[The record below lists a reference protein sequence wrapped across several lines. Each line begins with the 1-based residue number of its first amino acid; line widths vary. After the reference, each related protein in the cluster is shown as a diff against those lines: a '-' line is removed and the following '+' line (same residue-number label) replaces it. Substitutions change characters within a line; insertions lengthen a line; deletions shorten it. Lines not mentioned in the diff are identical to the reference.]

1 MNYIDLIEANNL
13 IQKIDFKGKKYGE
26 VTERIKAFRYVYP
39 QGTIETELL
48 SNDGEIGKRTCIFR
62 AKVYNEQG
70 YLLGS
75 GTAYEQEGN
84 SYINKTSYIENCE
97 TSAVGRALSM
107 AGFSIGTT
115 VMSYEEISNA
125 DLQQELLQ
133 PITEVNLKV
142 LQGLIKQCDE
152 KKIAYQNILT
162 ENSITDLKELNKGQ
176 YGKILLRFKDIMKDI
191 KEE

>member
-26 VTERIKAFRYVYP
+26 VAERIKAFRYVYP
-39 QGTIETELL
+39 QGTIETEML
-48 SNDGEIGKRTCIFR
+48 SNDGEVGKRTCVIK

-70 YLLGS
+70 YLLGT

-115 VMSYEEISNA
+115 IMSYEEISNA
-125 DLQQELLQ
+125 DLQQELLES
-133 PITEVNLKV
+133 ITDVQLKV
-142 LQGLIKQCDE
+142 LQGLIKQCE
-152 KKIAYQNILT
+152 GKKIAYQNILN
-162 ENSITDLKELNKGQ
+162 ENLVTDLKDLTKGQ
-176 YGKILLRFKDIMKDI
+176 YGKILLRFKDIMKES
-191 KEE
+191 EE

>member
-48 SNDGEIGKRTCIFR
+48 SNDGEIGKRTCIFK